1 MGHVSVP
8 DNHLSSS
15 AFSKITPS
23 WDTIG
28 SSGVN
33 PEIEHKSVIGS
44 KKKSR
49 DGSGSSMENPAQSPG
64 LTMGQNLDVQL
75 KAMIKQ
81 IADHTADQFADRS
94 VFEDVNYVTFGL
106 TFLGA
111 LVLIL
116 GAWAIFEILARH
128 PTTRPFM
135 RQRLFHPKCIAL
147 TRSGEDHRDV
157 PPDVKS
163 WNSILFGAFTIPNEK
178 LPGLMGP
185 GGHLTHRLIRQCAIF
200 GHLSL
205 VYVFTVLMPLYFCQ
219 FYHKY
224 NVDVDLLKMTSITY
238 VSPLNPSHIW
248 VVVISA
254 YIGCIYWVLVIYT
267 EWQHVK
273 AVRLSWE
280 HDSRSYDVQS
290 HYSLLVER
298 TQNTRKMTELKVHL
312 ARLLGKDESE
322 IAYVMPVY
330 YNSRLDSLY
339 TRRFW
344 ASMAPGLCLGGDK
357 KDVLASYAAQIDYE
371 RRRFR
376 QDILEPTGS
385 NALMSLQTRGAR
397 PFSTSTQ
404 HSWSL
409 ADENLP
415 DAALSQITVKTV
427 RSLGTSLKQLFYANH
442 SPAYFVTLLTMRSRT
457 VLAHMYSSQG
467 DTFARISP
475 APAPRDIVWSNVTI
489 DRSLI
494 ATRRFFVHAL
504 LAVFVVTY
512 SIPLNMLLD
521 IARKYR
527 RQNWT
532 AAVDE
537 GIDEDEKLENG
548 FKELV
553 YLFFPAI
560 IQTIISQM
568 IPRLLR
574 VVSRSYERFK
584 TFTEITQHVMQRTYM
599 LQLLTIY
606 IIVFGELWFDVRNL
620 DKGFMSF
627 LDSTLVGFKKL
638 GRAMPPVALYFCSAI
653 TINLVT
659 QIAHPLVQPVDLI
672 ITLWNRYVSGNVNAW
687 RDCELRQMRY
697 TGDMITYLTLLN
709 TMLTFAV
716 ISPVVVLF
724 CWIFWSLSYLWNTY
738 ALIYLNNR
746 RTEIGTAYSSN
757 MFSAISFSLIL
768 SQLSLYFVI
777 WSYSRAVFEKRA
789 HPQLYVVFA
798 LVIAL
803 IIFKYSIM
811 RNFTFQSNR
820 FTSLSISADMDNMH
834 KPEEMS
840 ALFSPEYYLQPD
852 AKLDDDAS
860 KDTLAEV
867 PEDISQRTSDS
878 ETAHLIEKSIS

>member
-1 MGHVSVP
+1 
-8 DNHLSSS
+8 
-15 AFSKITPS
+15 
-23 WDTIG
+23 
-28 SSGVN
+28 
-33 PEIEHKSVIGS
+33 
-44 KKKSR
+44 
-49 DGSGSSMENPAQSPG
+49 MENQVKPPG
-64 LTMGQNLDVQL
+64 LKMPTDLEMELETM
-75 KAMIKQ
+75 ITR
-81 IADHTADQFADRS
+81 IADHTANQFQDRS
-94 VFEDVNYVTFGL
+94 VFEDVNYVQFGL
-106 TFLGA
+106 TFLAA

-116 GAWAIFEILARH
+116 GAWLIFEVLARH

-135 RQRLFHPKCIAL
+135 RQRLFHPKCIAA
-147 TRSGEDHRDV
+147 TKSGEDHRDV

-163 WNSILFGAFTIPNEK
+163 WNSVLFGAFTIPNEK

-205 VYVFTVLMPLYFCQ
+205 IYVFTVLMPLYFCQ

-224 NVDVDLLKMTSITY
+224 DVDVDLLKMTSITY

-254 YIGCIYWVLVIYT
+254 YIGCLYWVLVIYT

-290 HYSLLVER
+290 HYSLLIER
-298 TQNTRKMTELKVHL
+298 AQHNRKMTELRLYL

-322 IAYVMPVY
+322 VAHVMPVY
-330 YNSRLDSLY
+330 YHSRLDSLY

-344 ASMAPGLCLGGDK
+344 ASHVPELCIGGDK
-357 KDVLASYAAQIDYE
+357 EAVLSSYSTQIEYE
-371 RRRFR
+371 RRKLR
-376 QDILEPTGS
+376 QDILEPLGS
-385 NALMSLQTRGAR
+385 NGLASLQTRGAR
-397 PFSTSTQ
+397 PFSASTQ
-404 HSWSL
+404 RSWSM
-409 ADENLP
+409 ADENHP
-415 DAALSQITVKTV
+415 DGALSQITVKTV
-427 RSLGTSLKQLFYANH
+427 RSLGTTLKQLFYANH
-442 SPAYFVTLLTMRSRT
+442 SPSYFVTLLTMRSRT

-475 APAPRDIVWSNVTI
+475 APAPRDIVWSNVTVE
-489 DRSLI
+489 RSVI
-494 ATRRFFVHAL
+494 ASRRLFVQLL
-504 LAVFVVTY
+504 LAVFVITY
-512 SIPLNMLLD
+512 SIPLNLLLD

-527 RQNWT
+527 RESWN
-532 AAVDE
+532 AALDN
-537 GIDEDEKLENG
+537 GSDADEKHDNG
-548 FKELV
+548 FKEIV

-568 IPRLLR
+568 TPRLLR

-584 TFTEITQHVMQRTYM
+584 TYTEITQHVMQRTYL

-606 IIVFGELWFDVRNL
+606 IIVFGELWFDVRKL
-620 DKGFMSF
+620 DKGFMAF
-627 LDSTLVGFKKL
+627 LDSTLIGFKKL
-638 GRAMPPVALYFCSAI
+638 GRAMPPVAMYFCSAI
-653 TINLVT
+653 IINLVT
-659 QIAHPLVQPVDLI
+659 QIAHPLVNPTELLI
-672 ITLWNRYVSGNVNAW
+672 VLWRRYVGGNLNAW
-687 RDCELRQMRY
+687 KESMLHQIRY
-697 TGDMITYLTLLN
+697 TGDMISYLTLLN
-709 TMLTFAV
+709 TMLTFAA

-789 HPQLYVVFA
+789 HPQLYVVGA

-803 IIFKYSIM
+803 IVFKYSVM
-811 RNFTFQSNR
+811 RNFTFQSNQ
-820 FTSLSISADMDNMH
+820 FTSLSISADVDNIH

-840 ALFSPEYYLQPD
+840 ALFSLEYYLQPD
-852 AKLDDDAS
+852 AKLDDDDS
-860 KDTLAEV
+860 KDTLPDVIEKT
-867 PEDISQRTSDS
+867 SQKTSDS
-878 ETAHLIEKSIS
+878 ETAYLIDKNIS